1 MTGIEFRIAG
11 VVVKKKEEVL
21 MARQMDGVFC
31 FSWKWNFRLLLL
43 VETH

>member
-21 MARQMDGVFC
+21 MARQMDGAV
-31 FSWKWNFRLLLL
+31 SINNFHNEGGL
-43 VETH
+43 